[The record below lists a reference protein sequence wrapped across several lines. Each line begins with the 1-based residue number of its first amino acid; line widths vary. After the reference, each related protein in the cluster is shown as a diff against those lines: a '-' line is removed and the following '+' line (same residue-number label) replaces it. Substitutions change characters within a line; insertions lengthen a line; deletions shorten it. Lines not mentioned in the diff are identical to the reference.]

1 MIPPKH
7 RFFIIFGIQS
17 FHIMRL
23 LTATVFSVI
32 GISAGAQV
40 LNLPARNAT
49 DMNGTQFVATIS
61 ASTLSLTNR
70 ENMIYTEISKGN
82 IPSFFRNLKPVTSS
96 AVISGTTESVTYYV
110 AADYLM
116 VGTDTNYFLCP
127 MSPMLA
133 TKIADLTGCTLPT
146 RKMVNDIYG
155 AATVKL
161 SPSTIP
167 PSSQMSTVPVFDQE
181 NTTVWGKRSAV
192 LSTHP
197 LGELTGGD
205 KKDVVISNMIYTTAN
220 KVVIYGWHTSVG
232 NPIQPMTNVHA
243 DTYMDYSHG
252 IRLIQNAVIYNGNAT
267 TIKAILQ
274 SSTLNTL
281 LSDEGSMVK
290 PWYPYSVLTGV
301 DETANEPAGI
311 SFFPNPLSSESTLS
325 FTLPEAGQVKIELL
339 DISGRIAVVLTDRSF
354 PDGLNQM
361 LVSRGLLST
370 GIYLLSIHSASFSK
384 SLRFVIAD

>member
-1 MIPPKH
+1 M
-7 RFFIIFGIQS
+7 
-17 FHIMRL
+17 MRL
-23 LTATVFSVI
+23 LTAAVFSVI

-40 LNLPARNAT
+40 LNLPVRSAA
-49 DMNGTQFVATIS
+49 DMNGTQFVATING
-61 ASTLSLTNR
+61 STLSLTSR

-82 IPSFFRNLKPVTSS
+82 VPSFFRNLKPVTST
-96 AVISGTTESVTYYV
+96 AVIAGITESVTYYV
-110 AADYLM
+110 APDYLM

-167 PSSQMSTVPVFDQE
+167 PSSQMSTVPIFDQE
-181 NTTVWGKRSAV
+181 NTTIRGQRNAV
-192 LSTHP
+192 VGAHP

-220 KVVIYGWHTSVG
+220 RVVIYGWHTSVG

-252 IRLIQNAVIYNGNAT
+252 IRLIQNAVIYNGSAT
-267 TIKAILQ
+267 TVKAILQ

-281 LSDEGSMVK
+281 LSDEGSMTK
-290 PWYPYSVLTGV
+290 PWYPYSVLTGMDDV
-301 DETANEPAGI
+301 QPQLSGLT
-311 SFFPNPLSSESTLS
+311 FFPNPMHEGSTLA
-325 FTLPEAGQVKIELL
+325 FTLPEAGDLSVELF
-339 DISGRIAVVLTDRSF
+339 DVSGRKVR
-354 PDGLNQM
+354 
-361 LVSRGLLST
+361 
-370 GIYLLSIHSASFSK
+370 
-384 SLRFVIAD
+384 VIADQNFPEGANQLNVLRGDLRPGLYLINLRCASFFKAIRFVVAE